1 MTMENGRTVYLLSG
15 PAGVGKSTTST
26 ELVNRLT
33 HSAYLSG
40 DDISHMHRNGR
51 EKPWESERE
60 HDLIWH
66 NILHLTRNFVR
77 YGSDVVI
84 DYIIFPKDAE
94 WLSNQLRDF
103 AVTIKYVVLWAD
115 KDTLVKRDALRIE
128 EERMGERCLILFD
141 EFLQSG
147 LNHKHLLHTSLLTPH
162 DIQHVVREIETD
174 NRFKHI

>member
-1 MTMENGRTVYLLSG
+1 MSG
-15 PAGVGKSTTST
+15 PAGVGKSTTAI
-26 ELVNRLT
+26 ELVKSLSN
-33 HSAYLSG
+33 SAYLSG
-40 DDISHMHRNGR
+40 DDISHMHINGR
-51 EKPWESERE
+51 EKPWESKQE
-60 HDLIWH
+60 HDLIWN
-66 NILHLTRNFVR
+66 NILKLTRNFID

-94 WLSNQLRDF
+94 WLSNQVRDLG
-103 AVTIKYVVLWAD
+103 VRIKYVVLWAD

-147 LNHKHLLHTSLLTPH
+147 LNQKHLLHTSLLTPH